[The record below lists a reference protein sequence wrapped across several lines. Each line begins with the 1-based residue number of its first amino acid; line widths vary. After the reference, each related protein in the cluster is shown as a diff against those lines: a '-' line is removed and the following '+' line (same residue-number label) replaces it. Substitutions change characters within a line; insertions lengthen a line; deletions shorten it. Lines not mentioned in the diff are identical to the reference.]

1 MPETSRRHTPLLGR
15 RTFCG
20 LSLLAL
26 EAPARVGAVTDK
38 GAPALDLAA
47 HERGRILKTADR
59 CLKEAPITI
68 TATSS
73 PRSAGGKHDFFSE
86 GDYWWP
92 DPKDPAAPY
101 IQRDGM
107 SNPENFV
114 GHRQA
119 LMRLSVQMPALTA
132 AWLCTRQSRYAEQ
145 AARHLRA
152 WFLDAETAMN
162 PHLRYA
168 QAIKGR
174 FTGRSI
180 GVIDTLHLVEVA
192 RAAAVLEGSGAL
204 SFDERTGVRRWFAEY
219 LTWMTTHDYGITER
233 EAGNNHGTCWAVQ
246 AAEFAR
252 YTGNEAVLRDCRE
265 RFKMVLLPMQ
275 MAPDGSFPRELG
287 RTKPYGYSLFNLDA
301 MATLCQI
308 GSTPKD
314 NLWSFQLPDGRGMRK
329 ALEFMVPFIAD
340 KKTWPKQPDVMYWDN
355 WPVRH
360 PSLLFGGL
368 AFANPG
374 YLALWKK
381 LDPDPTVEEII
392 RNYPIRQPVLWTGAL
407 AERA

>member
-1 MPETSRRHTPLLGR
+1 MTVHR

-26 EAPARVGAVTDK
+26 EARALAAETRALAAETR
-38 GAPALDLAA
+38 APALDLAA
-47 HERGRILKTADR
+47 HERGRVLKAADKA
-59 CLKEAPITI
+59 LKEQPITI
-68 TATSS
+68 TASSS

-92 DPKDPAAPY
+92 DPKNPAGPY

-107 SNPENFV
+107 SNPDNFL

-132 AWLCTRQSRYAEQ
+132 AWLCTRQARYGEH

-152 WFLDAETAMN
+152 WFLEPATLMN
-162 PHLRYA
+162 PHLRYS
-168 QAIKGR
+168 QAIKGLH
-174 FTGRSI
+174 TGRSI

-204 SFDERTGVRRWFAEY
+204 SFAERTGVRRWFAEY
-219 LTWMTTHDYGITER
+219 LTWLTTHDYGVTER
-233 EAGNNHGTCWAVQ
+233 EATNNHGTCWAVQ

-265 RFKMVLLPMQ
+265 RYKTVLINQ
-275 MAPDGSFPRELG
+275 MDPDGSFPRELG

-301 MATLCQI
+301 MSMLCQI
-308 GSTPKD
+308 GSTPTD
-314 NLWSFQLPDGRGMRK
+314 NLWTFEGREGRGMRK
-329 ALEFMVPFIAD
+329 ALEFMAPFIAD
-340 KKTWPKQPDVMYWDN
+340 KKKWAKAPDVMYWEN

-368 AFANPG
+368 ALGRPE
-374 YLALWKK
+374 YIALWKK

-392 RNYPIRQPVLWTGAL
+392 RNYPIRQPVLWAGTL

>member
-1 MPETSRRHTPLLGR
+1 MQR

-26 EAPARVGAVTDK
+26 PTRAAFAAPQAGTGAV
-38 GAPALDLAA
+38 AAAAIDLAA
-47 HERGRILKTADR
+47 HERGRVLKAAER
-59 CLKEAPITI
+59 YLKEPPLTV
-68 TATSS
+68 TSAAS

-107 SNPENFV
+107 SNPDNFV
-114 GHRQA
+114 GHRKV

-132 AWLCTRQSRYAEQ
+132 AWLCTRQARYAEH
-145 AARHLRA
+145 AAKHLRA
-152 WFLDAETAMN
+152 WFLDPETLMS

-192 RAAAVLEGSGAL
+192 RAASLLESSGAL
-204 SFDERTGVRRWFAEY
+204 SFSERTGVRKWFAEY
-219 LTWMTTHDYGITER
+219 LTWMTTHDYGVTER
-233 EAGNNHGTCWAVQ
+233 EATNNHGTCWAVQ

-252 YTGNEAVLRDCRE
+252 YCGNDAVLRDCRE
-265 RFKMVLLPMQ
+265 RFKTVLLPGQ

-301 MATLCQI
+301 MATLAQI

-314 NLWSFQLPDGRGMRK
+314 NLWTFELPDGRGMRK
-329 ALEFMVPFIAD
+329 AMAFMLPFIAD
-340 KKTWPKQPDVMYWDN
+340 KKKWPKPPDVMYWEN

-360 PSLLFGGL
+360 PALIFAGL
-368 AFANPG
+368 ALGNAECI
-374 YLALWKK
+374 AIWKK
-381 LDPDPTVEEII
+381 LDADPTVDEVI
-392 RNYPIRQPVLWTGAL
+392 RNYFIRQPLLWTGPL

>member
-107 SNPENFV
+107 SNPDNFL

-132 AWLCTRQSRYAEQ
+132 AWLCTRQSRYAEH

-152 WFLDAETAMN
+152 WFLDAETAMS

-192 RAAAVLEGSGAL
+192 RAAAVLE
-204 SFDERTGVRRWFAEY
+204 
-219 LTWMTTHDYGITER
+219 
-233 EAGNNHGTCWAVQ
+233 
-246 AAEFAR
+246 
-252 YTGNEAVLRDCRE
+252 
-265 RFKMVLLPMQ
+265 
-275 MAPDGSFPRELG
+275 
-287 RTKPYGYSLFNLDA
+287 
-301 MATLCQI
+301 
-308 GSTPKD
+308 
-314 NLWSFQLPDGRGMRK
+314 
-329 ALEFMVPFIAD
+329 
-340 KKTWPKQPDVMYWDN
+340 
-355 WPVRH
+355 
-360 PSLLFGGL
+360 
-368 AFANPG
+368 
-374 YLALWKK
+374 
-381 LDPDPTVEEII
+381 
-392 RNYPIRQPVLWTGAL
+392 
-407 AERA
+407 